1 MVVSK
6 HFWLT
11 QMHLVFAAGRC
22 GQAQPHAGGVEAGVR
37 GRSSRASS
45 VRHARGRVATGG
57 RRVPALEVH
66 LLRLQR
72 KRLLLVLSI
81 SEFAVWVQLHQLV
94 LLVLVRRTQQT
105 SYEGGDSTP
114 KLRPN

>member
-1 MVVSK
+1 MANPDAS
-6 HFWLT
+6 
-11 QMHLVFAAGRC
+11 LVRC
-22 GQAQPHAGGVEAGVR
+22 RASRSGATTRRGVEAGVR

-45 VRHARGRVATGG
+45 VRHARGCVATGG

-81 SEFAVWVQLHQLV
+81 SEFAVWVLLHQLV

-114 KLRPN
+114 KLRPD

>member
-1 MVVSK
+1 MGGVREHRQFVM
-6 HFWLT
+6 L
-11 QMHLVFAAGRC
+11 AAG
-22 GQAQPHAGGVEAGVR
+22 
-37 GRSSRASS
+37 
-45 VRHARGRVATGG
+45 VATGG
-57 RRVPALEVH
+57 CFVPALEVR

-81 SEFAVWVQLHQLV
+81 SEFAVWVLLHQLV